1 MDFKMNAVIHRG
13 EETIMKIHC
22 ALSRTRE
29 WNTLSRNCAF
39 DVETYAYFYTTFKNE
54 AAQ

>member
-1 MDFKMNAVIHRG
+1 
-13 EETIMKIHC
+13 MKIDC

-29 WNTLSRNCAF
+29 WNTLSRKS
-39 DVETYAYFYTTFKNE
+39 VPLMLKPYAYFYTTFKNE